1 MLDHMR
7 TNESVHKITTFTK
20 RERVQNMNSMTKFKP
35 INKYIVISKI
45 DEQLK
50 TDSGLLLSQEDA
62 KSFRYMKALV
72 ISVGHEVHTVKDGES
87 IYYDKSA
94 GHTLL
99 IGNDPFTV
107 IREADVVVVLDA
119 EVPD

>member
-1 MLDHMR
+1 MR

-20 RERVQNMNSMTKFKP
+20 HEHVQNMNSMTKFKP

>member
-1 MLDHMR
+1 
-7 TNESVHKITTFTK
+7 
-20 RERVQNMNSMTKFKP
+20 MNNMTKFKP

>member
-1 MLDHMR
+1 M
-7 TNESVHKITTFTK
+7 K
-20 RERVQNMNSMTKFKP
+20 KFRP
-35 INKYIVISKI
+35 INKYIVIKKV

-62 KSFRYMKALV
+62 SNFRYTKASV
-72 ISVGHEVHTVKDGES
+72 VEVGHEVHTVKSGAS

-99 IGNDPFTV
+99 IGNEPFTV
-107 IREADVVVVLDA
+107 IREADVVVVLD
-119 EVPD
+119 